1 MKVSKCNPV
10 ETNKRLLTPKQK
22 VGREGHAEV
31 TTFMESIKFKA
42 SRYSSPFLC
51 RPQEEHKSGFQ
62 TTRSSFH
69 GLYWGRRRSRKKT

>member
-1 MKVSKCNPV
+1 MKVSKFNPV
-10 ETNKRLLTPKQK
+10 EANKKLLTPKQK
-22 VGREGHAEV
+22 VGREGDAEV

-51 RPQEEHKSGFQ
+51 RPQEEHKSSFQ

-69 GLYWGRRRSRKKT
+69 GFYWGRRRSRKKT